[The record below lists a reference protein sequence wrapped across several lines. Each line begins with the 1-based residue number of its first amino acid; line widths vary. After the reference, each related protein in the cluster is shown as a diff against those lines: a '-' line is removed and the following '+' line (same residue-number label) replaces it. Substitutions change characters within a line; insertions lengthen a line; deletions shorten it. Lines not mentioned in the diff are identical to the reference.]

1 VGGRIEPCLVGLP
14 PPPWSRHKTPYPNL
28 QNYFAMGKLV
38 TLVSRSP
45 SLLLGH
51 SVARLP
57 KLRVGA
63 SQEAWLITAVRLAK
77 GGGNPKVYGMRYSL
91 GANKGLEFL
100 DTKGREIHGP
110 LKGDWT
116 GLFSPPGGV
125 LSEGSVVRSPV
136 ALCLSPELE
145 GKAVRLEAPYDTL
158 KDSLLAR
165 ASKERELHM
174 RAVLARAAG
183 APLEAGADPAAAGG
197 AEEGAAVQGGDA
209 AGSPAAAEAPPAEA
223 AAAHHATARAN
234 VTQTH
239 SSHQR
244 LGNRLAS
251 VSGRV
256 LSRTTCGT
264 GATCSRCHTPQGT
277 TAGGTPAPAIG
288 SLLPVRASA
297 LLPQALSHL
306 LQSREA
312 CAALTLDNRGIW
324 RLLAKIFGWDA
335 EGFALEWVYGSIG
348 PCATHLA

>member
-1 VGGRIEPCLVGLP
+1 
-14 PPPWSRHKTPYPNL
+14 
-28 QNYFAMGKLV
+28 MGKLV

-57 KLRVGA
+57 RLRVGA

-91 GANKGLEFL
+91 GASKGLEFL

-116 GLFSPPGGV
+116 SLFSPPGGV
-125 LSEGSVVRSPV
+125 LGEGSVVRSPV

-174 RAVLARAAG
+174 KAVLARAAG
-183 APLEAGADPAAAGG
+183 APLEEGAGPAGG

-209 AGSPAAAEAPPAEA
+209 AGSPAAGEAPPAEA
-223 AAAHHATARAN
+223 AA
-234 VTQTH
+234 
-239 SSHQR
+239 
-244 LGNRLAS
+244 
-251 VSGRV
+251 
-256 LSRTTCGT
+256 
-264 GATCSRCHTPQGT
+264 TPQGGVEKRSFKRRLDIGVQWVDPISGAT
-277 TAGGTPAPAIG
+277 FCRTPYRALVTGLSQGVPWQVIHSLASEVGEVTYAHAGEVPTLGWCALVEVEDSKTL
-288 SLLPVRASA
+288 SRVVQELVRGLFFAHCMLEIRS
-297 LLPQALSHL
+297 SVNG
-306 LQSREA
+306 
-312 CAALTLDNRGIW
+312 LT
-324 RLLAKIFGWDA
+324 
-335 EGFALEWVYGSIG
+335 Y
-348 PCATHLA
+348 